1 MEDTKEILEKW
12 TLLCGGISDE
22 HKISIIT
29 KIIENR
35 DIDRKLLDINYKIS
49 NLLYELDLMKL
60 SEKKEI
66 KSQYNDKL
74 NTIEGLIKE
83 KGLLIQNKAEI
94 L

>member
-12 TLLCGGISDE
+12 ALLCGGISDE
-22 HKISIIT
+22 HKISIIS

-35 DIDRKLLDINYKIS
+35 DIDRTLLDINYKIS

-60 SEKKEI
+60 SEKKD

-74 NTIEGLIKE
+74 NTIEELIKE

>member
-1 MEDTKEILEKW
+1 MEDQKDILEKW
-12 TLLCGGISDE
+12 TLLCGGISPE
-22 HKISIIT
+22 HKISIIS

-35 DIDRKLLDINYKIS
+35 DIDRKLLDINYKIC

-60 SEKKEI
+60 SEKKE
-66 KSQYNDKL
+66 KTQYNDKL

-83 KGLLIQNKAEI
+83 KGILIQNKAEI